1 MSPNDPR
8 DKACSDDWVK
18 PIEANAALSS
28 RYTMVRE
35 LGRGSSAKVVEVQD
49 CVRDARYAVKIFRS
63 SSVGIHEQ
71 RVLLKLGQV
80 SSASNTQKFVRLY
93 DSFDFGGHVCLVID
107 KLAGSLFDFL
117 QKNKFMPFPRSHV
130 QKFAQQ
136 LFEGVAGL
144 HNLNIIHGDLK
155 PENILLVDCTS
166 HGHAMYHPAQSVS
179 GAPFHIM
186 GRRSVL
192 TNTEIRL
199 ADFGM
204 ATFDNE
210 YHDPNVG
217 TPIFCPPEVILGLE
231 WSLPHDIWSLG
242 CIIVELFLG
251 TPLFDPQDRI
261 GHLAMMQHVIGHPID
276 PGILQRAERSEN
288 LPKELTQYIR
298 NGKLHVPE
306 AINRRL
312 RSTKALTT
320 LIPPVSEYNRQLISL
335 LQRIF
340 VFDPLGRIT
349 AAEALD
355 HLWLHSH
362 ATNSM
367 KAIGTVRPRIR
378 RLPPPAAHSQDSLLQ
393 DINRIVEI
401 LFLILAANH
410 SKSQVYYKHRNS
422 FFEGF
427 RGLLRTSLKSA
438 RARPPILTDSVRRQV
453 DGILCR
459 SDSAKSKIRDLQ
471 NVALVNGV
479 LRALLKKPLGF
490 TQNQLSVIWGYL
502 NVSRMSGHATG
513 TLLSR

>member
-1 MSPNDPR
+1 
-8 DKACSDDWVK
+8 
-18 PIEANAALSS
+18 
-28 RYTMVRE
+28 MVRE

-71 RVLLKLGQV
+71 RVLSKLGQV
-80 SSASNTQKFVRLY
+80 SSAGSTQKFLRLY
-93 DSFDFGGHVCLVID
+93 NSFDFGGHFCLVID

-136 LFEGVAGL
+136 LFEGVAGKRAPFSRLSKDCVRDQSNSPIGL

-166 HGHAMYHPAQSVS
+166 HHHAMYHPAQSVS

-204 ATFDNE
+204 ATFENE

-288 LPKELTQYIR
+288 LPKELTQ
-298 NGKLHVPE
+298 
-306 AINRRL
+306 
-312 RSTKALTT
+312 
-320 LIPPVSEYNRQLISL
+320 
-335 LQRIF
+335 
-340 VFDPLGRIT
+340 
-349 AAEALD
+349 
-355 HLWLHSH
+355 
-362 ATNSM
+362 
-367 KAIGTVRPRIR
+367 
-378 RLPPPAAHSQDSLLQ
+378 
-393 DINRIVEI
+393 
-401 LFLILAANH
+401 
-410 SKSQVYYKHRNS
+410 
-422 FFEGF
+422 
-427 RGLLRTSLKSA
+427 
-438 RARPPILTDSVRRQV
+438 SV
-453 DGILCR
+453 
-459 SDSAKSKIRDLQ
+459 
-471 NVALVNGV
+471 
-479 LRALLKKPLGF
+479 
-490 TQNQLSVIWGYL
+490 
-502 NVSRMSGHATG
+502 
-513 TLLSR
+513 